1 MPKSQLHR
9 VQHVLLNS
17 GITVYYLH
25 QIILRVTTVKT
36 ATADFNSTTLTPIA
50 ADGHKDQ
57 PHNAT
62 DAEVPDGAPKRL
74 FQRPP
79 KPRGKL
85 NKNVH

>member
-1 MPKSQLHR
+1 M
-9 VQHVLLNS
+9 
-17 GITVYYLH
+17 
-25 QIILRVTTVKT
+25 KT

-50 ADGHKDQ
+50 ADEHKDQ

-79 KPRGKL
+79 KPRGKINKIFPLEYFCKLIYHQKDNHYL
-85 NKNVH
+85 NIKILMVSVF